1 MLLSF
6 CCLSFLLLRERRVE
20 VSRKSKNL
28 RNNHDQWLNAQV
40 DRSALFKALVRVR
53 VLADQV
59 PPSTRQM
66 TGHFGD
72 HLNEDCLAPPA
83 PSPPVAAI
91 FFKKGRIAS
100 ARREQ
105 MAQVVMCDAI
115 RADFFARAIK
125 RLLAFAD
132 TEDSRVQGLAMTFA
146 PHSLK

>member
-1 MLLSF
+1 MKTA
-6 CCLSFLLLRERRVE
+6 
-20 VSRKSKNL
+20 SR
-28 RNNHDQWLNAQV
+28 
-40 DRSALFKALVRVR
+40 
-53 VLADQV
+53 
-59 PPSTRQM
+59 
-66 TGHFGD
+66 
-72 HLNEDCLAPPA
+72 PPA

-100 ARREQ
+100 ARQLCSRRECDHVGLLYRDRRKGHSVCLRKAVLAPQVAVGFHCQRAAVFVPKPAGDSWNVHAAFDAARREQ